1 MRWPAPRS
9 CPAGAILPTGIL
21 RGVNRRWE
29 PGGTGRGRAV
39 LLHGMMSTAATWWRI
54 GPALAGR
61 GWVVD
66 ALDLPGHG
74 DWPRSGRPLDLDML
88 VEGVAGRLGGPVDLL
103 VGHSLGGA
111 TAVALAG
118 RRPGVARAVV
128 LEDPPSGL
136 GGAARAALAD
146 GVEADARLVRRDR
159 ARLVRR
165 EREANP
171 TWATED
177 VEHSV
182 DGIAA
187 ADWEAMAAG
196 LRGELAWDLPAMVAA
211 VRVPLLVMAAPAD
224 RGLDAGGSALQGPV
238 REAVRA
244 LLPPDRFVVLDG
256 GHCLHRDLPDR
267 WLAVVGAFADA
278 VLAPAP

>member
-1 MRWPAPRS
+1 M
-9 CPAGAILPTGIL
+9 
-21 RGVNRRWE
+21 NQHWE
-29 PGGTGRGRAV
+29 PEGTPRGRVV
-39 LLHGMMSTAATWWRI
+39 LLHGMMSAAATWWRV
-54 GPALAGR
+54 GPALAAR
-61 GWVVD
+61 GWTVD

-74 DWPRSGRPLDLDML
+74 DSPRSDRPLDLDLL
-88 VEGVAGRLGGPVDLL
+88 VGGVAGRLGGPVDLL

-111 TAVALAG
+111 VAVALAG
-118 RRPGVARAVV
+118 RQPGVARALA
-128 LEDPPSGL
+128 LEDPPS
-136 GGAARAALAD
+136 RSREQMTTVLAD
-146 GVEADARLVRRDR
+146 GIEADARLVRRDR
-159 ARLVRR
+159 WQLVRR

-171 TWATED
+171 AWADED

-187 ADWEAMAAG
+187 ADTAALAAG

-211 VRVPLLVMAAPAD
+211 VQVPLLVVAAPPGD
-224 RGLDAGGSALQGPV
+224 GFVEHGGSALQGPA

-267 WLAVVGAFADA
+267 WVEVVGGFADT
-278 VLAPAP
+278 VVG